1 MFKKLKIHFPSAIYH
16 LPLVIILLL
25 TISTGCSSDNGN
37 DNAENNKVVYT
48 CPMHPQVISDKPG
61 SCPIC
66 GMDLVKK
73 SSEEAK
79 LEDMEGMII
88 LSDQKIALADVTT
101 IKVKK
106 QNLVKEISAYSY
118 LDFVEENRKTI
129 SAKFNGRIE
138 KLYVDKTG
146 DFIQKGKPLFDIYSP
161 DLVQAQNDYL
171 IAIGNKQSSEYNSTG
186 NSGTKNDLKNS
197 ARKKLELLGI
207 TDNQIKELDNSGE
220 IKLTITYFS
229 PYSGTVIEKKVQE
242 GMYVSE
248 GSSIY
253 EIADLSLL
261 WNIAEVY
268 ENDLNV
274 IKPGSKMELILQAF
288 PGETFTGRISFVYPV
303 VNPETRTIKIRS
315 EIQNKGNKLRPNMYG
330 QTIFKNNFGDG
341 LIIPSDAI
349 LFSGKRNIV
358 WVRLP
363 DGMFESREVKVG
375 NKFGDNYQIL
385 SGLKEGEEVAAT
397 GGFLIDSESQL
408 KSGMPTGHQ
417 HGEVEQEKKDVID
430 HSQHSSEE
438 MKNMN
443 EEKDIVNKRDV
454 KVSTLDINKDGFVY
468 QCPMDWEVISD
479 KPGTCPLC
487 KMDLKKFTVNE
498 AQKNLIEY
506 P

>member
-1 MFKKLKIHFPSAIYH
+1 MNGIKYSL
-16 LPLVIILLL
+16 LILTLFSFL
-25 TISTGCSSDNGN
+25 FIGCSGNENSKDNKN
-37 DNAENNKVVYT
+37 EKPKAKEYWT
-48 CPMHPQVISDKPG
+48 CTMHPQVRMDGPG
-61 SCPIC
+61 ACPIC
-66 GMDLVKK
+66 GMDLIKK
-73 SSEEAK
+73 TEEPKEPASSSAT
-79 LEDMEGMII
+79 DMEKMVSLSGEKQI
-88 LSDQKIALADVTT
+88 LANVSIV
-101 IKVKK
+101 KVLREK
-106 QNLVKEISAYSY
+106 LTKEISVYSY
-118 LDFVEENRKTI
+118 LDFAEQSRKVI
-129 SAKFNGRIE
+129 SARFSGRIE
-138 KLYVDKTG
+138 KLFVDRTG
-146 DFIQKGKPLFDIYSP
+146 QYIKKGEPLFEIYSP

-220 IKLTITYFS
+220 IKLTITYYS

-417 HGEVEQEKKDVID
+417 HGEVDQEKKEVND